1 LAKDLLASPDVDLIL
16 GDHVHVVQPCEKING
31 KYVMY
36 GMGNFLSNQAR
47 SQAPGLTDD
56 NEDGSLETYTIDELT
71 PGQFRTTKMTYT
83 PTWVELAGHRIVRAT
98 PENHGDSYNRT
109 VEAMK
114 LLGPD
119 ACDAQPVP

>member
-47 SQAPGLTDD
+47 SQGPGLTDD
-56 NEDGSLETYTIDELT
+56 NEDGSLETCTID
-71 PGQFRTTKMTYT
+71 
-83 PTWVELAGHRIVRAT
+83 VR
-98 PENHGDSYNRT
+98 
-109 VEAMK
+109 
-114 LLGPD
+114 LLGPH